1 MIMTQLLLSYIVP
14 LALLVFV
21 GWALF
26 ECLRRNSEQYTLARL
41 SKNWWIGIL
50 LLALLVQGNRFV
62 WWVPLPSSWLL
73 SLAALFA
80 AVYFLGPECQRMGP
94 RGRRQS
100 RGQRGGW

>member
-1 MIMTQLLLSYIVP
+1 MIMTQLLLGYIVP
-14 LALLVFV
+14 LALLLFV
-21 GWALF
+21 GWAFF

-50 LLALLVQGNRFV
+50 LLALVVQGNRFV